1 MQPPVAYN
9 APHRAADTGQRE
21 RARLPGKTME
31 YRTRR
36 MKLILKLIAGIVL
49 GTLLGLYAPEW
60 ITRILITVKALF
72 GELLFFTIP
81 LLILFFISSGIAAL
95 PGQSGRLLG
104 RSLGL
109 AYVSTLLAGSLAFL
123 VAALVVP
130 ALTRS
135 TAAFDAGQASAL
147 LPYVSVT
154 VPPVF
159 NVMTALLLAFVFGL
173 GIAATGASS
182 LRTLSDQGRDVIQ
195 WVLLRAI
202 IPMLPLYIAGVFAEM
217 AAAGTVFVTL
227 RSFAIVL
234 LMAVLLH
241 WVWIVMLFVIAGMR
255 VRRSPLLLIRTMLP
269 AYLTALGTM
278 SSAATIPV
286 SLQCSKNNG
295 VSEDVANFTV
305 PLFATVHL
313 SGSTI
318 TIVSCAVAV
327 ISMQSGLD
335 IPPLS
340 VMVPFILTLGVV
352 MLAAPGVPGGA
363 VMSAVGLLGSMLGF
377 GESALALMIA
387 LYLAQDSFGTACNV
401 TGDGALALILDQ
413 PPHA

>member
-1 MQPPVAYN
+1 
-9 APHRAADTGQRE
+9 
-21 RARLPGKTME
+21 
-31 YRTRR
+31 
-36 MKLILKLIAGIVL
+36 MKLILKLIAGIVA
-49 GTLLGLYAPEW
+49 GTLLGLFAPEW
-60 ITRILITVKALF
+60 LTRILITVKALF

-95 PGQSGRLLG
+95 PHRSGQLLG

-109 AYVSTLLAGSLAFL
+109 AYVSTLLAGTFAFV

-130 ALTRS
+130 ALTQP
-135 TAAFDAGQASAL
+135 TDAFDAGQARVL

-159 NVMTALLLAFVFGL
+159 NVMTALLLAFVLGL

-182 LRTLSDQGRDVIQ
+182 LKNLSDQGRDVIQ
-195 WVLLRAI
+195 WLLLKAI
-202 IPMLPLYIAGVFAEM
+202 IPMLPVYIAGVFAEM

-234 LMAVLLH
+234 IMAVLLH
-241 WVWIVMLFVIAGMR
+241 WVWITLLFVLAGLR
-255 VRRSPLLLIRTMLP
+255 AGRSPLALMRTMLP
-269 AYLTALGTM
+269 AYFTALGTM

-286 SLQCSKNNG
+286 SLECSKNNG
-295 VSEDVANFTV
+295 VSDDVANFTV

-335 IPPLS
+335 IPPISL
-340 VMVPFILTLGVV
+340 MLPFILTLGVV

-401 TGDGALALILDQ
+401 TCDGALALILDQ
-413 PPHA
+413 QQRT